1 MIIEVAPGIKF
12 VRAQGAGFPYC
23 HCLVID
29 SEIRAIIDTG
39 AGARA
44 LAPIE
49 PKRIDIVINTHYHRD
64 HTEGNH
70 LFPNARVLVHR
81 LEYPPL
87 VDEEARRYYS
97 GISRLHQMKMKIQR
111 KAKNEKSI
119 PPRVFRVDGFISDGE
134 IIDFGHTRARV
145 LHTPGH
151 TPGHIA
157 FHFER
162 EDIVFGSDIDLIP
175 FGPWY
180 GDYLSNLDDFEAS
193 IRRIIELKP
202 RIYCCSHR
210 KPMRENIEERLLTY
224 LGKIKETESLIEKHL
239 TKPVSLDDLVGRNII
254 YKKYDFA
261 YNGFWERNMIE
272 KHLERLV
279 KENRVVLVDENL
291 YRLNR

>member
-97 GISRLHQMKMKIQR
+97 GISRLHQMKVKIQR

-119 PPRVFRVDGFISDGE
+119 PPGIPRRWVHQRWRDHRFW
-134 IIDFGHTRARV
+134 TY
-145 LHTPGH
+145 PGQGS
-151 TPGHIA
+151 TYSWSYPGHIA

-254 YKKYDFA
+254 YK
-261 YNGFWERNMIE
+261 EI
-272 KHLERLV
+272 
-279 KENRVVLVDENL
+279 
-291 YRLNR
+291 